1 MTIIFSSLQES
12 KARML
17 NFLQILQDIV
27 TEGCFINL
35 FHDFIII
42 LKLFCITISFLYKK
56 NLVINF
62 ILMSFKMSLIVYY
75 LIFSAC

>member
-42 LKLFCITISFLYKK
+42 LKLFRITISFLYKK

-62 ILMSFKMSLIVYY
+62 ILI
-75 LIFSAC
+75 

>member
-1 MTIIFSSLQES
+1 
-12 KARML
+12 ML